1 MSVTPVM
8 TGGCQCGAVR
18 YALHAQPEGSFCH
31 CRMCQRAVGG
41 PFAAL
46 TCLSQTDLEWTK
58 GAPKTYASSSIA
70 TRGFCADC
78 GTPLT
83 FAYNTGG
90 YINVTVGSLD
100 EPEHANIVEH
110 FGIESRLSWLKMC
123 AGLPEQ
129 ATDADGDRGD
139 ERAAMHVYPDKPQ

>member
-1 MSVTPVM
+1 M

-18 YALHAQPEGSFCH
+18 YALHAQPTGSLCH

-46 TCLSQTDLEWTK
+46 TGVARSDLKWTK

-83 FAYNTGG
+83 FVYNHRDR
-90 YINVTVGSLD
+90 ISVTTGSLD
-100 EPEHANIVEH
+100 EPERANITEH
-110 FGIESRLSWLKMC
+110 FGIEARVSWLKLC
-123 AGLPEQ
+123 DGLPEE
-129 ATDADGDRGD
+129 ATGADGEDGD
-139 ERAAMHVYPDKPQ
+139 ILARMQVFQDPVR

>member
-46 TCLSQTDLEWTK
+46 TCLAQADLEWTK
-58 GAPKTYASSSIA
+58 GAPKIYASSSIA

-100 EPEHANIVEH
+100 EPERANVVEH
-110 FGIESRLSWLKMC
+110 FGVESRLSWLKMC
-123 AGLPEQ
+123 DGLPEQ
-129 ATDADGDRGD
+129 ATGADGDRGG
-139 ERAAMHVYPDKPQ
+139 ELAGMRVYQDKPQ

>member
-46 TCLSQTDLEWTK
+46 TCLAQADFEWTK
-58 GAPKTYASSSIA
+58 GAAKTYASSSIA

-90 YINVTVGSLD
+90 SINVTVGSLD
-100 EPEHANIVEH
+100 EPERANVVEH
-110 FGIESRLSWLKMC
+110 FGVESRLSWLKMC
-123 AGLPEQ
+123 DGLPEQ
-129 ATDADGDRGD
+129 ATGADGDRGD
-139 ERAAMHVYPDKPQ
+139 ELAGMRVYQDKPQ